1 MNVFKPLPV
10 QTGRGFLFGATVR
23 TRNEPRRWLMRY
35 SGAEIIVRLL
45 ELHGIEVVAG
55 IPGGANLPLYSALH
69 GSSIRHIL
77 ARHEQGA
84 GFIAHGMA
92 RSTGK
97 PAVCLA
103 TSGPGATNLLTAIA
117 DAKLDSVPLIA
128 ITGQVSSGMIG
139 TDAFQEVDTYGM
151 TMHITKHNFLVKNA
165 RELLFVIPEA
175 FSLAMSGRP
184 GPVLIDVPKNVQL
197 EVIDIDEWPQMR
209 LTEAPLPDFTL
220 VERAARMIMESQRP
234 VFYAGGGIIS
244 SGCHAELGAL
254 SRKNSIPVAL
264 TLMGLGAFPPDDR
277 RYLGM
282 LGMHGAP
289 FTNIVLDEADLILA
303 FGVRFDDR
311 AVGKVREFCKRAAII
326 HVDIDEAEINKI
338 KRADLS
344 IVGDAGAV
352 LRALLPLVSTDERS
366 EWMQRIGTLKEL
378 YAPRQEAAN
387 DPFKP
392 CNLLRALA
400 LMLPVE
406 TIVTTD
412 VGQHQMW
419 VAQAYPFTA
428 PRRLLTSGGLG
439 TMGFGLPAAIGAA
452 LVNPGRTVL
461 CVSGD
466 GSIQMNIQELATLAE
481 LDLPV
486 KIVIMNNGHLG
497 LVRQQQEL
505 FYDKRYI
512 ASKFSLRLDFAALG
526 RQFGIRGFRVCEPGD
541 LSGAVAAVLADPG
554 PCIIEVPIHYEE
566 NVYPIVPPGGAN
578 REMIGSEFEFA

>member
-1 MNVFKPLPV
+1 
-10 QTGRGFLFGATVR
+10 
-23 TRNEPRRWLMRY
+23 MRAN
-35 SGAEIIVRLL
+35 GAEIVARLL
-45 ELHGIEVVAG
+45 ERYGIEIVAG

-69 GSSIRHIL
+69 GSRIRHVL

-151 TMHITKHNFLVKNA
+151 TMHITKHNFLVKSA
-165 RELLFVIPEA
+165 RELLSVIPEA
-175 FSLAMSGRP
+175 FSLATSGRP
-184 GPVLIDVPKNVQL
+184 GPVLIDVPKDVQL
-197 EVIDIDEWPQMR
+197 QQIEVDEWPDVR
-209 LTEAPLPDFTL
+209 SPEPLALDGSL
-220 VERAARMIMESQRP
+220 IERATRMIAKSERP

-244 SGCHAELGAL
+244 SGCHAELRAL
-254 SRKNSIPVAL
+254 STKNSIPVAL
-264 TLMGLGAFPPDDR
+264 TLMGLGAVPPDDP

-282 LGMHGAP
+282 LGMHGARL
-289 FTNIVLDEADLILA
+289 TNIVLDEADLVLA

-311 AVGKVREFCKRAAII
+311 AVGNVREFCTEASII

-338 KRADLS
+338 RRADLS
-344 IVGDAGAV
+344 IVGDAGRA
-352 LRALLPLVSTDERS
+352 LRALLPLVLPDERT
-366 EWMQRIGTLKEL
+366 EWMRRIGELKQLYNSKQLAIDDTLK
-378 YAPRQEAAN
+378 
-387 DPFKP
+387 P
-392 CNLLRALA
+392 CSLLRRLA
-400 LMLPVE
+400 LVLPEE

-419 VAQAYPFTA
+419 VAQAYPFTG

-452 LVNPGRTVL
+452 LGNPGRTVL

-466 GSIQMNIQELATLAE
+466 GSFQMNIQELATLAE

-505 FYDKRYI
+505 FYEKRYI
-512 ASKFSLRLDFAALG
+512 ASRFSLNLDFAALG
-526 RQFGIRGFRVCEPGD
+526 RQFGIRGFRVSESGD
-541 LSGAVAAVLADPG
+541 LAGSVAAALSDHG

-566 NVYPIVPPGGAN
+566 NVYPIVPPGAAN
-578 REMIGSEFEFA
+578 REMIGIELHGIHQGGAGL